1 MASYE
6 QLSKIYQISEEL
18 FKRTGKIAYKGAME
32 GALQLA
38 VENELEAEESA
49 ERS

>member
-18 FKRTGKIAYKGAME
+18 FKRTGKIAYYGAMQSAKE
-32 GALQLA
+32 LA
-38 VENELEAEESA
+38 MENVAAEEGSI
-49 ERS
+49 EK

>member
-18 FKRTGKIAYKGAME
+18 FKRTGKIAYRGAME

-38 VENELEAEESA
+38 VEQELTRQGSLEK
-49 ERS
+49 